1 MAFADELFCDGKVK
15 PLKLPPRLQNDGADG
30 SRAQTPVASP
40 TSSPRY
46 AGARK
51 RLARQRS
58 LWDDE
63 FDPFE
68 VALERVKAEE
78 RDSGCRRSRSSS
90 PFRGFGGGGGDGD
103 KAVGMRSSE
112 STRWTR
118 QGSVREERADAGVQ
132 FWRAKKK
139 VEPVE
144 QFDPARDKS
153 TQMGSLEEEKQRQT
167 KLALAEP
174 RGADFARRVRLVK
187 MDSHASPRKPTLTA
201 VSVPEVTSTPDQ
213 GKENGGS
220 VSITRESKRQRMK
233 KFILRSTSLGR
244 EFGTKEKGGDS
255 PSAESARKPNIL
267 RRMSFRSTG
276 SKPSGQCSEGKE
288 VSTVGQM
295 TPVRYRPRM
304 LLCLGF
310 GVKSSMHGK

>member
-1 MAFADELFCDGKVK
+1 MEIMVSHNVAATNIHLSAPGSPDSCSFEGLLFYSAPGSPKTEPPTPRASWNDGGDFEFETSRRFDDVVLESPAKRQQHPQREESRPRERPRERPCMAFADELFCDGKVK

-118 QGSVREERADAGVQ
+118 QGSVREE
-132 FWRAKKK
+132 
-139 VEPVE
+139 EPT
-144 QFDPARDKS
+144 PACSSGGLKE
-153 TQMGSLEEEKQRQT
+153 GG
-167 KLALAEP
+167 A
-174 RGADFARRVRLVK
+174 RG
-187 MDSHASPRKPTLTA
+187 
-201 VSVPEVTSTPDQ
+201 E
-213 GKENGGS
+213 
-220 VSITRESKRQRMK
+220 I
-233 KFILRSTSLGR
+233 
-244 EFGTKEKGGDS
+244 
-255 PSAESARKPNIL
+255 
-267 RRMSFRSTG
+267 
-276 SKPSGQCSEGKE
+276 
-288 VSTVGQM
+288 
-295 TPVRYRPRM
+295 RP
-304 LLCLGF
+304 GP
-310 GVKSSMHGK
+310 